1 MNFAHSFDYLQQLT
15 NLDKFLRIYSMTI
28 LGNYK
33 GSLVGNLWML
43 LHLSKGQLSKETFV
57 QGDKCPRNRCP
68 RRLWSKE
75 TYVQGS
81 VYQ

>member
-43 LHLSKGQLSKETFV
+43 LHLYKGTNVQGTDV
-57 QGDKCPRNRCP
+57 QGDFGP
-68 RRLWSKE
+68 RRLMSKE
-75 TYVQGS
+75 AFTSDKLAQNIF
-81 VYQ
+81 